1 MNVLF
6 ICTGNTCRSP
16 MAEAIMKAKDNKN
29 NVKSAG
35 IFADVNQPVGP
46 NTVEVLEEIGLHF
59 DNTSTPVSQE
69 LLNWSDIVLC
79 MTESH
84 KQTLA
89 LQYPDLQH
97 KFYTLK
103 EYVLIDEDQWRHLT
117 DLYAQFEEK
126 RAWVLSQADENLNE
140 VELEQHL
147 LEELNEEIQAI
158 QQAEDQLPNLNITD
172 PYGQSVQ
179 IYRETRDELEKTIHL
194 LVEKLKNEKDS

>member
-16 MAEAIMKAKDNKN
+16 MAEAIMKSKDEEAS
-29 NVKSAG
+29 VKSAG
-35 IFADVNQPVGP
+35 IFAGLNQPVGA
-46 NTVEVLEEIGLHF
+46 NTHEVLAEIGLSF
-59 DNTSTPVSQE
+59 DNTSTPVTQE
-69 LLNWSDIVLC
+69 LLEWSDIVLC

-97 KFYTLK
+97 KFFTLK

-140 VELEQHL
+140 VELEQFL
-147 LEELNEEIQAI
+147 LKELDEEIKAI
-158 QQAEDQLPNLNITD
+158 QQAEQELPNLNIID

-179 IYRETRDELEKTIHL
+179 VYRETRDELEKTIEG
-194 LVEKLKNEKDS
+194 LVDKLKYEKE

>member
-16 MAEAIMKAKDNKN
+16 MAEVIMKSKYDQA

-35 IFADVNQPVGP
+35 IFADVNQPVS
-46 NTVEVLEEIGLHF
+46 NSTNEVLAEIGLSF
-59 DNTSTPVSQE
+59 ENTSTPVSQE
-69 LLNWSDIVLC
+69 LLEWADIVLC
-79 MTESH
+79 MTDSH

-89 LQYPDLQH
+89 LQYPDWQH

-103 EYVLIDEDQWRHLT
+103 EYVLVEEHQWKHLT
-117 DLYAQFEEK
+117 DLYTHFEEK

-140 VELEQHL
+140 VELEQYL
-147 LEELNEEIQAI
+147 LKELDGEIKAI
-158 QQAEDQLPNLNITD
+158 QRAEEQLPNLNITD

-179 IYRETRDELEKTIHL
+179 VYRETRDELEKTIEVL
-194 LVEKLKNEKDS
+194 IEKLQNEKE